1 MLGRAFFL
9 YFFRII
15 ILLAFGSPALA
26 LGDLELSLTRFN
38 QYNDPV
44 KGVCYPKPQ
53 SSPCPTILSQLV
65 SDDKENRFFGAVKS
79 RYEICKKF
87 IPNEKKSVNL
97 LQDLFSKS
105 YPEVGSY
112 SIKTIGNCVGN
123 KGITTD
129 EIGKF
134 YYYNQQLNR
143 GASTLSQNQI
153 VIAQLLKKPIP
164 SCPSE
169 LTMSAAFKGCEA
181 QKKCKAPTN
190 LAALAKNVEQDEVIY
205 KKISD
210 EYKSKKKNCT
220 SDECK
225 VYLERLAGVLV
236 QLNQKNPWFL
246 NDAYMDSAKG
256 KTTQARLQQ
265 FFEKMYS
272 AQNKLLNDVAT
283 TSGCLHGERTCLIKD
298 MRTTV
303 DKMPIFRAPYGKSNI
318 KNYLNQV
325 MESQQCVEEGAL
337 DRDKTAKV
345 LSDSSRDAALTVA
358 SMGLGAVPLLAKLGM
373 TGRAITAVRIGGEA
387 FDLGVNSYFASTE
400 WKNAI
405 KSCQSNGIKSVSDG
419 AACNSEMNLLFNQG
433 SSHCMLDAS
442 MAVLASLPLGIQFLR
457 AQNLFKAKSAVTNV
471 TSEVAKNAAL
481 KDADR
486 VAAFEKIMNV
496 KAGTYSRD
504 PKKYNAILKAHN
516 MSGTVGNLTFS
527 QIRERVSYL
536 SKMGFS
542 KKEIRQGLDKGI
554 FGNLAEQGAG
564 NIAKSS
570 QTVDKAVGSFIN
582 QDLKNSRVLQKI
594 DDTKFSS
601 EQSLFKGDNNAGIEI
616 MEYQGKKVFAKIK
629 FPPNDRNLTEKQL
642 KILEENFLNEVSYVK
657 KLSDLGVGP
666 KFHGVFKGPDG
677 KYRIVTDFID
687 GYEVHLGDI
696 DEVAGKMSLSTVKDI
711 NTKARDLIKAGIDP
725 LDIQFR
731 VGADGKAH
739 VIDPEYFGVL
749 RSDSKDLALKDLS
762 RDLEDLRWQKSQ
774 KNTDAKAYRVSR
786 DQPSTTVT
794 FHGGTDRTIAEE
806 SKKIL
811 TVNELKT
818 PAKGKS
824 DSYNY
829 VLLEDGRMVLG
840 KVDNEWQ
847 VGVNHKQLAPGTR
860 IVGMGELKVND
871 ANAITFNVGSFSS
884 GKQEINVAA
893 MQEKIKNYFKN
904 HGRDQLQVVDHAEVL
919 VPTRQPSF
927 GELLGY
933 CGNKMFRSRNTSLCG
948 QVDSLGK

>member
-1 MLGRAFFL
+1 MLDRGFFL

-15 ILLAFGSPALA
+15 ILLAFGLSAMA
-26 LGDLELSLTRFN
+26 RSDLELSLTRFN
-38 QYNDPV
+38 QFNDPA
-44 KGVCYPKPQ
+44 KGICYPKPQ

-65 SDDKENRFFGAVKS
+65 SDDKENRFFGALKS

-87 IPNEKKSVNL
+87 IPNERKSVSG
-97 LQDLFSKS
+97 LQDLFSRS

-153 VIAQLLKKPIP
+153 VIAQLLKKSLPA
-164 SCPSE
+164 CPSE
-169 LTMSAAFKGCEA
+169 LTMNMAFKGCEA
-181 QKKCKAPTN
+181 QKKCKAPAS
-190 LAALAKNVEQDEVIY
+190 LASLAKSVEQDEVTY
-205 KKISD
+205 KKISE
-210 EYKSKKKNCT
+210 EYKSKKKSCT
-220 SDECK
+220 SNDCK

-246 NDAYMDSAKG
+246 NDAYMESAKG

-272 AQNKLLNDVAT
+272 AQNKLLGDVAV
-283 TSGCLHGERTCLIKD
+283 TSGCLHGERTCMIKE

-303 DKMPIFRAPYGKSNI
+303 DKMPIFRAPYGRSYI
-318 KNYLNQV
+318 KNYLSQV

-337 DRDKTAKV
+337 DRDRTAKV

-358 SMGLGAVPLLAKLGM
+358 TMGLGAVPLLAKLGM

-387 FDLGVNSYFASTE
+387 FELGVNSYFASTE

-405 KSCQSNGIKSVSDG
+405 KSCQSNEINGVNAG
-419 AACNSEMNLLFNQG
+419 TACNSEMNLLFNQG
-433 SSHCMLDAS
+433 SSHCALDAS
-442 MAVLASLPLGIQFLR
+442 MAMLASLPLGLQFLK
-457 AQNLFKAKSAVTNV
+457 AQNLFKAKVVLENV
-471 TSEVAKNAAL
+471 TSEVAKNAVL

-486 VAAFEKIMNV
+486 VAAFEKIMGV

-504 PKKYNAILKAHN
+504 PKKYNAIIKAHN
-516 MSGTVGNLTFS
+516 MSGTVGNLAFS

-536 SKMGFS
+536 TKMGFS

-564 NIAKSS
+564 NIAISTQS
-570 QTVDKAVGSFIN
+570 VDKAVSSFVN
-582 QDLKNSRVLQKI
+582 QDLKSSRVLQKI
-594 DDTKFSS
+594 EDTKFTS
-601 EQSLFKGDNNAGIEI
+601 EQSLFKGENNAGIEI
-616 MEYQGKKVFAKIK
+616 MDYHGKKVFAKIK
-629 FPPNDRNLTEKQL
+629 FPPSDRNLTEKQL
-642 KILEENFLNEVSYVK
+642 QILEENFLNEVSYVK
-657 KLSDLGVGP
+657 KLSDLGLGP

-711 NTKARDLIKAGIDP
+711 NSKARELIKAGIDP

-749 RSDSKDLALKDLS
+749 KNDSKDLALKDLS
-762 RDLEDLRWQKSQ
+762 RDLEDLRWQKGQ
-774 KNTDAKAYRVSR
+774 RNTDKKEYRISR
-786 DQPSTTVT
+786 EQPTTTVA
-794 FHGGTDRTIAEE
+794 FHAGTDRAVAEE

-811 TVNELKT
+811 TVNELKA
-818 PAKGKS
+818 PAKGKT
-824 DSYNY
+824 DAYNY

-847 VGVNHKQLAPGTR
+847 VGVNHSQLAPGTR
-860 IVGMGELKVND
+860 VVGMGELKVND
-871 ANAITFNVGSFSS
+871 ANAMTFNVSSFSF
-884 GKQEINVAA
+884 GKKEINVAA
-893 MQEKIKNYFKN
+893 MQEKVKSYFKN
-904 HGRDQLQVVDHAEVL
+904 HGRDQLQVVDHTEVL

-933 CGNKMFRSRNTSLCG
+933 CGNKTFRSRNSSLCG